1 MRIDEENEKSH
12 EREDCL
18 YYVKDGESN
27 ENS

>member
-1 MRIDEENEKSH
+1 MKIDEEKEKSH

>member
-1 MRIDEENEKSH
+1 MRIDEEKEKSH
-12 EREDCL
+12 EREDSL